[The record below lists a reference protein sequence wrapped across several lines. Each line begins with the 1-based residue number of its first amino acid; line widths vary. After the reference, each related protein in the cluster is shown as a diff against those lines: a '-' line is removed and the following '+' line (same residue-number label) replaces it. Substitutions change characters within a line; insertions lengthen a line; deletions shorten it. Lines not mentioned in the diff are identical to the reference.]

1 MKGDVINLIKI
12 LGVSFTE
19 MVIDIELSEFTIN
32 SVELVDDD
40 VIVHIFMQEMDL
52 QILFDDL
59 LEVDQKTILKDLSV
73 LAYN

>member
-19 MVIDIELSEFTIN
+19 LVIDIELSEFTIN